1 MADSLALAAGQ
12 LSLNA
17 WQGKW
22 DEVLG
27 ILEHY
32 PSLINHV
39 SQKKGY
45 SALHQAAWHGAD
57 LTIIGRLLQYGADT
71 QLKTHEQQ
79 TAYDIAVKK
88 HAQRED
94 LRFVLYPAS
103 RTLAQLMRKI
113 FAQGMPELMHYPDK
127 LLMDNLV
134 MLLSDEVCV
143 SPRPA
148 RRSAFMPPLWR

>member
-22 DEVLG
+22 DEVLAV
-27 ILEHY
+27 LEQY

-57 LTIIGRLLQYGADT
+57 LTVIGRLLQYGADT
-71 QLKTHEQQ
+71 QLKTHDKQQ

-94 LRFVLYPAS
+94 LRFVLYPA
-103 RTLAQLMRKI
+103 R
-113 FAQGMPELMHYPDK
+113 EH
-127 LLMDNLV
+127 
-134 MLLSDEVCV
+134 
-143 SPRPA
+143 SP
-148 RRSAFMPPLWR
+148 S

>member
-1 MADSLALAAGQ
+1 
-12 LSLNA
+12 
-17 WQGKW
+17 
-22 DEVLG
+22 
-27 ILEHY
+27 
-32 PSLINHV
+32 
-39 SQKKGY
+39 
-45 SALHQAAWHGAD
+45 
-57 LTIIGRLLQYGADT
+57 LLQYGADT

-88 HAQRED
+88 HAQRGSAVCA
-94 LRFVLYPAS
+94 LPGP

-143 SPRPA
+143 SPSSAKERFYA
-148 RRSAFMPPLWR
+148 AFMAMTGTPLNTF